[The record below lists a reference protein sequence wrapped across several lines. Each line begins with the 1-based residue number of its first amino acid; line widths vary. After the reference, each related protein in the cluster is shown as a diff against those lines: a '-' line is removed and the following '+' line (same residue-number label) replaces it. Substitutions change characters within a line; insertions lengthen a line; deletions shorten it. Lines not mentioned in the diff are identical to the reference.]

1 MADVVDSKTFW
12 LNVTNIV
19 LGAFVVICFLVVATG
34 LVCEV
39 LEGPRKRV
47 SYRAELDRDMHEMF
61 GFPPAQS
68 HGSLHHRK

>member
-1 MADVVDSKTFW
+1 MADVVDSKAFW
-12 LNVTNIV
+12 LNVTYIV
-19 LGAFVVICFLVVATG
+19 LGALVVICFLVVATG

-61 GFPPAQS
+61 GFPQPHS
-68 HGSLHHRK
+68 HGWLHHRK